1 MDMLQTIK
9 SNNLVKTMCSDCGKK
24 LSEPL
29 LKPEASKYSCITDP
43 VRECAKTQS
52 KLPVFFFRADAYRS
66 YTFTQTYKTLVT
78 NCFQKSTQSCSFHCA
93 ITFSAGLTL
102 LGRQL
107 VH

>member
-1 MDMLQTIK
+1 MLQTIK

-52 KLPVFFFRADAYRS
+52 KLPFFFSEQMPTEATPS
-66 YTFTQTYKTLVT
+66 PKHTKL
-78 NCFQKSTQSCSFHCA
+78 
-93 ITFSAGLTL
+93 
-102 LGRQL
+102 
-107 VH
+107 